1 MCKIAYACIAV
12 LTVAGCHR
20 DKPTLSEISSNLTQ
34 KVDVSV
40 ADKALGPEA
49 YFVDPFTRS
58 GISTPGIY
66 AVRESGRYVKLCEN
80 DFNTQ
85 TALLEMR
92 NGVQTERVPEII
104 EDSLSAFKITV
115 RVLGKPYEL
124 PYKKLRVSGYDVL
137 RAPSGGSETAEQY
150 ILDNV
155 YENCPGVLERNKPYF
170 IVTEVAVGTK
180 IESISG
186 GGVAELNFDLP
197 IGVPGLET
205 EVEVQ
210 LLDHSPRTTA
220 NKVFA
225 MLGKYVK

>member
-1 MCKIAYACIAV
+1 MLKKSCFLMA
-12 LTVAGCHR
+12 LFLVAGCDP
-20 DKPTLSEISSNLTQ
+20 DKPTLSDVSSRLTQ

-40 ADKALGPEA
+40 AEKALGPEA

-85 TALLEMR
+85 TALLDMKR
-92 NGVQTERVPEII
+92 DVQTERVPEII
-104 EDSLSAFKITV
+104 EDSLSAFKIKV
-115 RVLGKPYEL
+115 KVLGKPYEL

-170 IVTEVAVGTK
+170 IVTEVAVGSK

-186 GGVAELNFDLP
+186 GGVAELKFDLP
-197 IGVPGLET
+197 LGVPGLDT

-225 MLGKYVK
+225 MLGKFVK